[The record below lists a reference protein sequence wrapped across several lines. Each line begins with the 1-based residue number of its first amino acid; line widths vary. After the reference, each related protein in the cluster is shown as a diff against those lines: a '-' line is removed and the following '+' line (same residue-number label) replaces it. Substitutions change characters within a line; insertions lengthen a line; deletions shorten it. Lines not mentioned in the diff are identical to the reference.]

1 MKKIIC
7 KILKEEVESG
17 SLREI
22 LKRLKKLYPKLDY
35 CISDD
40 GKKIKVYVYYG
51 SNYDD
56 MVKADE
62 DKEEFHEA
70 GVIVQLN
77 DNGTLSVGSFNDYRA
92 YDGKY
97 FDKDVNFYGFEGD
110 NDFKFLI
117 KSLDYELQVDP
128 DPRTKSGLNY
138 EGYPHGWSAFEW
150 REC

>member
-1 MKKIIC
+1 MKNIIRQ
-7 KILKEEVESG
+7 ILKEEIESG
-17 SLREI
+17 SLIEI

-40 GKKIKVYVYYG
+40 GKKIKVYTYYG

-70 GVIVQLN
+70 GVIAQLH
-77 DNGTLSVGSFNDYRA
+77 DNGTLGVGSFNDYRA

-97 FDKDVNFYGFEGD
+97 FDKDVNFYGFEMD
-110 NDFKFLI
+110 RDFKFLI

-128 DPRTKSGLNY
+128 DPRTKSEPNY
-138 EGYPHGWSAFEW
+138 AGIPHGWSGFKW